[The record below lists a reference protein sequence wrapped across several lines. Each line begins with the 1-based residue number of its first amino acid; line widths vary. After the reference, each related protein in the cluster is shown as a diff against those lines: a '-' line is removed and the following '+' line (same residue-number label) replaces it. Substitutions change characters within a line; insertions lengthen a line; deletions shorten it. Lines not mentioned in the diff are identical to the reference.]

1 MAIADDPAV
10 ARRRLKGEMRTA
22 RAKARLAR
30 EEAAAAL
37 DWSLSKMVRI
47 ETGDQ
52 GVSVTDLRA
61 MLQLYE
67 VTDEKTVQELAELAR
82 TSRGQTWWGGY
93 RDVVTKQYGQLLG
106 FESSA
111 SYIRVFHPLLVP
123 GLLHTDDYAFE
134 LRRVRMSDERARKL
148 TELLVMRQER
158 LFDQPKS
165 PEVDQPKSLEAG
177 FVFGEEALNRL
188 IGGPTVMRRQ
198 LRHLLEVIKRPAVS
212 IQIMPFSAGAHVG
225 LIGSFTLLG
234 LQDSGE
240 DLLFLEGAGGDIVN
254 RDDQDMIDA
263 FTTHF
268 GTLSSQALP
277 ENETAALINRRIDEL
292 GQLERQGSS

>member
-1 MAIADDPAV
+1 MAIAEDPAV
-10 ARRRLKGEMRTA
+10 ARRRLKGEMRAA
-22 RAKARLAR
+22 RAGASMTR
-30 EEAAAAL
+30 EDAAAAL

-61 MLQLYE
+61 MLELYK
-67 VTDEKTVQELAELAR
+67 VTDRKTVQELAQLAR
-82 TSRGQTWWGGY
+82 NSRGQTWWSGY
-93 RDVVTKQYGQLLG
+93 RDVVSKQYGQLLG

-111 SYIRVFHPLLVP
+111 SYVRVFHPLLVP

-134 LRRVRMSDERARKL
+134 LRRVRMPEEQARKL
-148 TELLVMRQER
+148 ADLIVERQER

-165 PEVDQPKSLEAG
+165 PEMG

-198 LRHLLEVIKRPAVS
+198 LRHLLEVVVERPAVS
-212 IQIMPFSAGAHVG
+212 INIVPFSVGAHVG

-254 RDDQDMIDA
+254 RDDQEMINSFA
-263 FTTHF
+263 EHF
-268 GTLSSQALP
+268 ETLRGQALP
-277 ENETAALINRRIDEL
+277 ENETAALINRKIDQLSE
-292 GQLERQGSS
+292 LERQGPG